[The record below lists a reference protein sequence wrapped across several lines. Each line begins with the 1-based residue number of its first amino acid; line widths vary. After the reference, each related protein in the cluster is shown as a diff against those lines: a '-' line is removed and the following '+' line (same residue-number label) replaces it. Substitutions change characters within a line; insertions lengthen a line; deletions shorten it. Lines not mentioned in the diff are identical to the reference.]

1 MSKFFYLIL
10 SFFFRRPLLAS
21 IAERYNVLRRPRIVP
36 TPVVKNEQAGLYT
49 SCSFDGITGE
59 KLTCTLSV
67 LPQVDQLPNMFT
79 YVSLQR
85 NFLVNL
91 FTSSFSRERLFL
103 FQCDTVT
110 NLSDL
115 LVDQDDEDVKNL
127 LISIQSDSLAEQQQS
142 KTIHFDI

>member
-1 MSKFFYLIL
+1 MI
-10 SFFFRRPLLAS
+10 
-21 IAERYNVLRRPRIVP
+21 
-36 TPVVKNEQAGLYT
+36 
-49 SCSFDGITGE
+49 
-59 KLTCTLSV
+59 CTLSI

-85 NFLVNL
+85 NFLVNFFRSHL
-91 FTSSFSRERLFL
+91 NILINYLL

-127 LISIQSDSLAEQQQS
+127 LISIQSDSLTEQQQS
-142 KTIHFDI
+142 KTLYLSFNS